1 MIRARRVSAVLAL
14 AIAAGC
20 AGLTACGDAEDQ
32 AAPTPTPSDTG
43 PYPVAEIAPLDPAQV
58 APGPFEDDPAVQTL
72 RATEVVLTWANLTD
86 SSHFAQFTQYIDAA
100 SGPGVIDLSRTATRY
115 EWVDIGP
122 SPRSIVSV
130 TGADDGSVVVRSC
143 GYTTDEVSKVTGE
156 PREKLAS
163 SSILLDTTLSPLT
176 EAEVAELTAQGLEV
190 PPLRV
195 RKYLPLLN
203 VECDASTA
211 TVQHFVGWQDYAPIG
226 HYRLDDPWGVTTLDE
241 DGNEVTV
248 DRTDMP

>member
-32 AAPTPTPSDTG
+32 AAPAPTSSDTG
-43 PYPVAEIAPLDPAQV
+43 PYPLAEIAPLDPAQV
-58 APGPFEDDPAVQTL
+58 APGPFEDDPAVQVF
-72 RATEVVLTWANLTD
+72 RATEVVLVWANLID
-86 SSHFAQFTQYIDAA
+86 SSHFAQFTQYVDPA
-100 SGPGVIDLSRTATRY
+100 SEPGVIDLSRTAARN
-115 EWVDIGP
+115 EWVKIGP
-122 SPRSIVSV
+122 APEVIVSV
-130 TGADDGSVVVRSC
+130 TKVDDGSVTVRSC
-143 GYTTDEVSKVTGE
+143 GYTTDKVSKVTGE
-156 PREKLAS
+156 PRESTAP

-195 RKYLPLLN
+195 RKYRPLLN
-203 VECDASTA
+203 MECDASTA
-211 TVQHFVGWQDYAPIG
+211 TVQHFVDWQDYAPIG